1 MRILLVLLLVPLFVV
16 PAFAQSALQVVPT
29 EKGTLNVG
37 VWVDESATGGST
49 RLNIDFINPSTGM
62 TQEHIDY
69 SVTVTKD
76 GSNVFGPI
84 PLTHTSVGKVGIPVE
99 FAEDGTYDV
108 QIDVEG
114 ILFRPIPL
122 ETATATLFVGEQFI
136 SLPPLEVTAP
146 PTDVTPDPVPLPDPT
161 QPIAPDPIRP
171 TPPDPS
177 QPATPDPTQP
187 TPPDPTP
194 NPYSSDGGCL
204 IATAAFGSE
213 MAPQVQHLREIR
225 DGVVMQTE
233 SGAAFMAAFNQ
244 LYYSF
249 SPSMADLERQHPAFK
264 ELVRV
269 AITPMLASLSILDHI
284 PIDSEAEML
293 GYGTGIILLNVG
305 MYVGFPAAVILKA
318 HRRKARFLDNR
329 LRV

>member
-16 PAFAQSALQVVPT
+16 PAFSQSALQVVPT

-37 VWVDESATGGST
+37 VWVDGSTAGSNT

-84 PLTHTSVGKVGIPVE
+84 PLTHTSVGTVGIPVE

-122 ETATATLFVGEQFI
+122 ETATATLFIGEQII

-213 MAPQVQHLREIR
+213 MAPQVQRLREIR

-249 SPSMADLERQHPAFK
+249 SPGVADLERQHPAFK

-305 MYVGFPAAVILKA
+305 MYVGFPAAVILKV

>member
-114 ILFRPIPL
+114 ILFRLIPL
-122 ETATATLFVGEQFI
+122 EAATATLFVGEQII

-146 PTDVTPDPVPLPDPT
+146 PTDVTPDPVPLPDP
-161 QPIAPDPIRP
+161 IRP
-171 TPPDPS
+171 TPPDPT
-177 QPATPDPTQP
+177 QPAT
-187 TPPDPTP
+187 PDPTP

-213 MAPQVQHLREIR
+213 MAPQVQRLREIR
-225 DGVVMQTE
+225 DEVVMQTE

-249 SPSMADLERQHPAFK
+249 SPGVADLERQHPAFK

-284 PIDSEAEML
+284 PVDSEAEML

-305 MYVGFPAAVILKA
+305 MYVGLPAAVILKA
-318 HRRKARFLDNR
+318 HRRKAGFLGSR

>member
-37 VWVDESATGGST
+37 VWVDGSTAGSNT

-69 SVTVTKD
+69 SVTVTKG

-84 PLTHTSVGKVGIPVE
+84 PLTHTSLGKVGIPVE

-122 ETATATLFVGEQFI
+122 ETATATLFVGEQII
-136 SLPPLEVTAP
+136 SLPPLGVTAP
-146 PTDVTPDPVPLPDPT
+146 PTGVTPDPVPLPDP
-161 QPIAPDPIRP
+161 IRP
-171 TPPDPS
+171 TP
-177 QPATPDPTQP
+177 PDPTQP

-194 NPYSSDGGCL
+194 NLYSSDGGCL

-225 DGVVMQTE
+225 DEVVMQTE

-305 MYVGFPAAVILKA
+305 MYVGLPAAVILKV
-318 HRRKARFLDNR
+318 HRRKARFLDSR
-329 LRV
+329 LRI

>member
-37 VWVDESATGGST
+37 VWVDGSTAGSNT

-69 SVTVTKD
+69 NVTVTKG

-84 PLTHTSVGKVGIPVE
+84 PLTHTSLGKVGIPVE

-108 QIDVEG
+108 QIDVVG

-122 ETATATLFVGEQFI
+122 ETATATLFVGEQII
-136 SLPPLEVTAP
+136 SLPPLGVTAL

-161 QPIAPDPIRP
+161 QPATPDPIRP

-177 QPATPDPTQP
+177 QPAT
-187 TPPDPTP
+187 PDPTP

-225 DGVVMQTE
+225 DGVVVQTE

-249 SPSMADLERQHPAFK
+249 SPGVADLERQHPAFK
-264 ELVRV
+264 EFVRV

-305 MYVGFPAAVILKA
+305 MYVGLPAAVILKV
-318 HRRKARFLDNR
+318 HRRKARFLDSR

>member
-233 SGAAFMAAFNQ
+233 SGAAFMASFNQ

-249 SPSMADLERQHPAFK
+249 SPGVADLERQHPAFK

>member
-16 PAFAQSALQVVPT
+16 PAFSQSALQVVPT

-122 ETATATLFVGEQFI
+122 ETATATLFIGEQII

-213 MAPQVQHLREIR
+213 MAPQVQRLREIR

-233 SGAAFMAAFNQ
+233 SGAAFMASFNQ

-249 SPSMADLERQHPAFK
+249 SPGVADLERQHPAFK

>member
-122 ETATATLFVGEQFI
+122 ETATATLFVGEQII

-161 QPIAPDPIRP
+161 QP
-171 TPPDPS
+171 
-177 QPATPDPTQP
+177 AT
-187 TPPDPTP
+187 PDPTP

-213 MAPQVQHLREIR
+213 MAPQVQRLREIR

-249 SPSMADLERQHPAFK
+249 SPGVADLERQHPAFK

-269 AITPMLASLSILDHI
+269 AITPMLASLSILNHI
-284 PIDSEAEML
+284 PMDSEAEML

-305 MYVGFPAAVILKA
+305 MYVGLPAAVILKV

>member
-114 ILFRPIPL
+114 ILFRLIPL
-122 ETATATLFVGEQFI
+122 ETATATLFVGEQII

-146 PTDVTPDPVPLPDPT
+146 PTDVTPDPVPLPDP
-161 QPIAPDPIRP
+161 IRP
-171 TPPDPS
+171 TPPDPT
-177 QPATPDPTQP
+177 QPAT
-187 TPPDPTP
+187 PDPTP

-213 MAPQVQHLREIR
+213 MAPQVQRLREIR
-225 DGVVMQTE
+225 DEVVMQTE

-249 SPSMADLERQHPAFK
+249 SPGVADLERQHPAFK

-284 PIDSEAEML
+284 PVDSEAEML

-305 MYVGFPAAVILKA
+305 MYVGLPAAVILKA
-318 HRRKARFLDNR
+318 HRRKAGFLGSR